1 MLRPATPLS
10 VIFFVAFVLLLL
22 STISTPVVRGIPLG
36 RFQGYNFGVLGWCND
51 DGRCTGAQIGYSTDG
66 LFSGPDTESDFSL
79 PSSTRNSLSSILIVH
94 PIAALLTLICFG
106 LAVAAHF
113 HGPSHSPR
121 YLLALLIL
129 TIPTLLVALLA
140 FLVDILLFVPHLQW
154 GSWIVLGATI
164 LIIGSSI
171 VTCAM
176 RRTLVSRKARK
187 KRIAENADMNG
198 STYYEQ
204 MAANQI
210 MAEQLPKAD
219 SPPPMSGD
227 TMVNDSGKQFATFE
241 SKAHADGGRRSTD
254 DQTPLNPTPSV
265 RSASTNGGMRRP
277 YNENAPP
284 MPRPSGESGY
294 GNGMPPRRPS
304 RDQYGNVIGYGE
316 QGIAMGA
323 MGGMRRDPSQTS
335 VASNGSNGYG
345 RGRGGYGPPPRGY
358 GPPRGRGGYGPPR
371 GGFRGGPPPPGWN
384 GRGRGYGPPPGM
396 IGRGGMPRQGPPPGY
411 ASDPYY
417 GNPRGPPPGMPQ
429 PPPPAHDQYAPMGIG
444 QAIEM
449 DERTG
454 NATLPQPAYASNNE
468 YGLRDS
474 DGDVAGMVGL
484 QQGLRDVPDSPRRH
498 DSDWGPGSSLYSGT
512 EPRHDSN
519 QQQWAQSP
527 LSMPDG
533 ARDSSST
540 ADHQYSGTLPSSRA
554 LPSDQALPPLRKPAE
569 SDTYYE
575 DVDPRFAA
583 DSPVPANLLPG
594 QATTTGGGGGG
605 GGGGYHAT
613 STPARTLSPAH
624 HNQNSHPQ
632 YTELLSHP
640 ASDVAAPTR
649 GRETNDL
656 PPHSPPPGLLN
667 PLQHGN
673 YSTNSLNNPQNER
686 ISSSASANDFLDPI
700 PDGARSPGEGSE
712 ASHFTSVSQRGVN
725 PAWRP
730 GPGLAIGGPMG
741 PGSMNGGGMPPGPRP
756 TRRNDD
762 VILNANPDFSVP
774 GIGPAA
780 RGGVGRGATGHVR
793 VGSAGA
799 SGMTPGGRY
808 PVVGP
813 GDV

>member
-51 DGRCTGAQIGYSTDG
+51 DGRCTGAQIGYST
-66 LFSGPDTESDFSL
+66 DTESDFSL

-254 DQTPLNPTPSV
+254 DQTPLNPTPS
-265 RSASTNGGMRRP
+265 RAGMAMVCRRGDP
-277 YNENAPP
+277 AEIN
-284 MPRPSGESGY
+284 M
-294 GNGMPPRRPS
+294 
-304 RDQYGNVIGYGE
+304 VI
-316 QGIAMGA
+316 
-323 MGGMRRDPSQTS
+323 
-335 VASNGSNGYG
+335 
-345 RGRGGYGPPPRGY
+345 GGYGPPPRGY

-454 NATLPQPAYASNNE
+454 NATLPQPAYASNN
-468 YGLRDS
+468 D
-474 DGDVAGMVGL
+474 
-484 QQGLRDVPDSPRRH
+484 PRRH

-512 EPRHDSN
+512 DPRHDSN

-533 ARDSSST
+533 ARDSGST

-554 LPSDQALPPLRKPAE
+554 LPSDQALPPLRKPAD

-575 DVDPRFAA
+575 DVDPRFAV

-605 GGGGYHAT
+605 GGGYHAT
-613 STPARTLSPAH
+613 STPAPKLHISLPSP
-624 HNQNSHPQ
+624 N
-632 YTELLSHP
+632 E
-640 ASDVAAPTR
+640 AST
-649 GRETNDL
+649 
-656 PPHSPPPGLLN
+656 PPGALV
-667 PLQHGN
+667 Q
-673 YSTNSLNNPQNER
+673 
-686 ISSSASANDFLDPI
+686 
-700 PDGARSPGEGSE
+700 
-712 ASHFTSVSQRGVN
+712 
-725 PAWRP
+725 AWR
-730 GPGLAIGGPMG
+730 
-741 PGSMNGGGMPPGPRP
+741 
-756 TRRNDD
+756 
-762 VILNANPDFSVP
+762 
-774 GIGPAA
+774 
-780 RGGVGRGATGHVR
+780 
-793 VGSAGA
+793 
-799 SGMTPGGRY
+799 
-808 PVVGP
+808 
-813 GDV
+813 